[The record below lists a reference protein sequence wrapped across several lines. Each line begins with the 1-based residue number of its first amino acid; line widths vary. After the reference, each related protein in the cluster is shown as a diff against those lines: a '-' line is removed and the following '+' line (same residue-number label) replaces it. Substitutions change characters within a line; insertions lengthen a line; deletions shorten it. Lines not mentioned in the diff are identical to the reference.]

1 MEDFVVFN
9 TSMERGI
16 ADVVE
21 ITREI
26 KVEPENVAELLQ
38 SHDKALTDVRFLLHE
53 WIETVVSFFFVI
65 VFTYFGL
72 FVAAQAFLWLW
83 WAGATLKS

>member
-26 KVEPENVAELLQ
+26 KVEPENVAESLQ
-38 SHDKALTDVRFLLHE
+38 SHDKALTDVKFLLHE
-53 WIETVVSFFFVI
+53 
-65 VFTYFGL
+65 
-72 FVAAQAFLWLW
+72 
-83 WAGATLKS
+83 